1 MNNINVRT
9 FAPLP
14 YDFMTIK
21 TINQNELVF
30 YQPISF
36 ISNIYNYTYRCNKTK
51 MYILDHIYPIIYVG
65 NKINVSNKLKYPI
78 INDNKDLNAI
88 NKFPVY
94 INNLLKDQDTQN
106 YFAEFKPYT
115 ICYISKKGLYKTISI
130 YN

>member
-36 ISNIYNYTYRCNKTK
+36 ISNIYNYTYRCYKKK
-51 MYILDHIYPIIYVG
+51 MYILDHICPKIYVG

-78 INDNKDLNAI
+78 INDSKDFNAI
-88 NKFPVY
+88 NKFTVY